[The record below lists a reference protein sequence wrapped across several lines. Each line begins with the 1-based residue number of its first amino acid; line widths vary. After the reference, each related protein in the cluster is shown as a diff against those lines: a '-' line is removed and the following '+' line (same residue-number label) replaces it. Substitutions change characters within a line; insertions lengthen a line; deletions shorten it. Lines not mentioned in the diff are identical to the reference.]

1 MTTPLRVLLIEDSD
15 DDAELV
21 VRELA
26 RSGYAVTRA
35 RVETAH
41 ALATALEN
49 GRWDLAIAD
58 FSMPQFS
65 GTAALKIVRQFDP
78 DLPFVFVSGT
88 IGEDAAVAAMKSGAQ
103 DYIMKGSLKRLAP
116 AV

>member
-1 MTTPLRVLLIEDSD
+1 MTIPLRVLLIEDSD

-21 VRELA
+21 ARELT
-26 RSGYAVTRA
+26 RSGYVVTKA

-41 ALATALEN
+41 ALAAALEKE
-49 GRWDLAIAD
+49 RWDLAIAD

-78 DLPFVFVSGT
+78 DMPFVFV
-88 IGEDAAVAAMKSGAQ
+88 
-103 DYIMKGSLKRLAP
+103 
-116 AV
+116 